1 LAGFHFGAVM
11 KAKIGIPSTLSCLP
25 LKRWLAGTRSFEIQE
40 SSVVEIAT
48 LFRKRDLQA
57 AFVSPIEFARG
68 SSEYRILPGF
78 ALSARFGIALHF
90 REGLR
95 KIGTMA
101 ANPADISEIVLARI
115 VLAEEFETA
124 PPIVPSAGGRLQALL
139 AKTDSV
145 LLTGDSRLRELSRDP
160 HSIDI
165 AEIWSD
171 MVDLPYVYGV
181 LCAREGLFPADAL
194 SELTSQD
201 WEALSR
207 DVAEEDIPAELRGE
221 GQIVRVNEFLDE
233 CSYALSNEAEEGL
246 MEFLRYAHYHG
257 MIADIPLLQPYSSGS
272 GDIL

>member
-25 LKRWLAGTRSFEIQE
+25 LKRWLAGTRSFEVHE
-40 SSVVEIAT
+40 APVVEIAT
-48 LFRKRDLQA
+48 RFRKRDLHA
-57 AFVSPIEFARG
+57 AFVSPIEFARE

-78 ALSARFGIALHF
+78 ALSGRSGIALHF

-101 ANPADISEIVLARI
+101 ANPADVSEIVLARI

-124 PPIVPSAGGRLQALL
+124 PPIVPSAGGRLQTLL
-139 AKTDSV
+139 AKADSV

-171 MVDLPYVYGV
+171 IVDLPYVYGI
-181 LCAREGLFPADAL
+181 LCTREGLFPADAL

-201 WEALSR
+201 WESLPR
-207 DVAEEDIPAELRGE
+207 ELVDEDLQAELRGE
-221 GQIVRVNEFLDE
+221 GQVARINEFLDE

-257 MIADIPLLQPYSSGS
+257 MIADIPLLQPYSSSPDDPG
-272 GDIL
+272 